1 MTLQEALTYFLQVDR
16 SDTTNDS
23 YGHVLKRFVEAVG
36 PQRPVELIRPE
47 DIDAYIR
54 TMRNR
59 RDTFSSHPTRPTIQ
73 RPLAPAT
80 IYKNVKMIKVFFN
93 WCEQRGYIDQAPTRL
108 IVNRRPNQP
117 LGQGKAATD
126 EEVELLLA
134 ASRFKPRDRAIVL
147 LLVHSGCRA
156 GELAKL
162 RIPDLDLETNTAIVN
177 GKSEKR
183 RRIYFN
189 EETSRAIEKW
199 LTKRPKA
206 DHDFVFLG
214 VYHRKPMTSPAVSQM
229 IRRLCEEAEIR
240 TLGPHSLRHRVGLKF
255 ARARVAPRVTQ
266 HYLGHTSLL
275 ITLGYY
281 QDVDETDLF
290 EAGELL

>member
-1 MTLQEALTYFLQVDR
+1 MTLQEALAFFLQVDR

-23 YGHVLKRFVEAVG
+23 YGHVLRHFVAAVG
-36 PQRPVELIRPE
+36 SQRPIELIRPE

-54 TMRNR
+54 TLRER
-59 RDTFSSHPTRPTIQ
+59 RDTYATHPTRPTLK

-93 WCEQRGYIDQAPTRL
+93 WCEQRGYIAEAPTRL
-108 IVNRRPNQP
+108 IVNRRPNHP

-126 EEVELLLA
+126 EEVEVLLA

-147 LLVHSGCRA
+147 LLAQSGCRA

-162 RIPDLDLETNTAIVN
+162 RIQDLELETNTAFVD
-177 GKSEKR
+177 GKGGKR

-189 EETSRAIEKW
+189 EETSQAIEKW

-206 DHDFVFLG
+206 DHDYVFLG
-214 VYHRKPMTSPAVSQM
+214 VYHRQPMTSPAVSQM

-240 TLGPHSLRHRVGLKF
+240 SLGPHSLRHRVGLKF

-290 EAGELL
+290 EAGSLL